1 MHQHIVPE
9 LSGRTLSTSFRG
21 AAEVECRGDG
31 SHHNILW
38 STAAGTLQIESIGR
52 FIRNDV
58 LMVIRPLGC
67 LMSGTMC

>member
-1 MHQHIVPE
+1 MHQHIVPD
-9 LSGRTLSTSFRG
+9 LSGGTLNTSFRST
-21 AAEVECRGDG
+21 AEVECPGYG
-31 SHHNILW
+31 SSHNILW
-38 STAAGTLQIESIGR
+38 LTVAGTLQIGSIAR

>member
-1 MHQHIVPE
+1 MHQHIVPD
-9 LSGRTLSTSFRG
+9 LSGGTLSTSFRG
-21 AAEVECRGDG
+21 TAEVECRGDG
-31 SHHNILW
+31 SSHNILW
-38 STAAGTLQIESIGR
+38 LTVAGTLRIGSIAR